1 RAEAEGTGMNL
12 SEIWP
17 IVFGFVQG
25 FASTTV
31 FVLVLF
37 IGFCVVVGFTK
48 LKKTAGGSAAVVKSL
63 DERISHHAMAYLPP
77 NAPRGPADQLRAPE
91 LLEAA
96 ARK

>member
-1 RAEAEGTGMNL
+1 MSTAD
-12 SEIWP
+12 
-17 IVFGFVQG
+17 VQSLALG
-25 FASTTV
+25 ALQGVASSTV

-48 LKKTAGGSAAVVKSL
+48 LKKTAGSTSSMVIKSL
-63 DERISHHAMAYLPP
+63 DETISHQPMLYLAPT
-77 NAPRGPADQLRAPE
+77 APRGPADQLHSPE